1 MDLSLLPDDLVELV
15 WRYVPSYRN
24 YKKEEADHIRWDAM
38 ATHYILYERNLLHEE
53 VKEWSLYGQR
63 WLATAP
69 EESVFSEPIKPEAM
83 TPHEWYQDRI
93 QRLNNTVAA
102 CTRHCVS

>member
-1 MDLSLLPDDLVELV
+1 MDLSLLPADLVELV

-24 YKKEEADHIRWDAM
+24 YKKEEADNIRWYSI
-38 ATHYILYERNLLHEE
+38 ATECILYDRNLLHDE
-53 VKEWSLYGQR
+53 VKEWSLYGQL

-69 EESVFSEPIKPEAM
+69 EESVFSEPIQPEAM

-93 QRLNNTVAA
+93 RWLNHTVAA
-102 CTRHCVS
+102 A